1 MISKSHT
8 HTQNIKFVSFIIF
21 FIFLSSELHK
31 KKVFYYFKNP
41 VICCRCH
48 WILWIVFFGRRR
60 IERWTK
66 RKSKRQ
72 KKSNILA
79 FDNGFR
85 EQKSKLESFELQFSN
100 IFYCF
105 SVVQWHWINSFS
117 LWNVQIEFFILLKLS
132 CSSLSSLFF
141 LKIVQCTPLTRTRE
155 LWDLLVWIYKMKRK
169 WLVVGKS
176 FAVGNR

>member
-1 MISKSHT
+1 
-8 HTQNIKFVSFIIF
+8 
-21 FIFLSSELHK
+21 LSSELHK
-31 KKVFYYFKNP
+31 KKFFIISKTRWFVAVATEYFE
-41 VICCRCH
+41 
-48 WILWIVFFGRRR
+48 LFFFGRRR